1 LISQVLIFNFLIL
14 VDGSVLSEEGGRL
27 KNRHKKT
34 PGHTPGYFLPENN
47 KRRGR
52 SPAIKKGG

>member
-1 LISQVLIFNFLIL
+1 L